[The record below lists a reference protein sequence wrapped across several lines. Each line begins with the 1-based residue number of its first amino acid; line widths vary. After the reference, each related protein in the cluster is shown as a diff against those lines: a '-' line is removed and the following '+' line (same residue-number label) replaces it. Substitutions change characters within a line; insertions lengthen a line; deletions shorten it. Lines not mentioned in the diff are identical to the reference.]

1 MYSYPY
7 PHNNCSG
14 MIFQK
19 SNSKKFNMKQYK
31 LPASSFTTQKKVL
44 AVTEQFGQAQTTNNN
59 NNCKNGLAQAIT
71 NTGGPGNI
79 VSHNGLD
86 KKHNHYDRYLA
97 RKKGWIL
104 RSQYCNDYNNKVF
117 STPPVA
123 AAVNLFPPN
132 NGGGDNGGGDNG
144 GGDNGGGDNG
154 GGDNGGGDNGGGDN
168 GGGDNGGGDDYYG
181 DDGYDNYY

>member
-7 PHNNCSG
+7 PLNNCSG
-14 MIFQK
+14 MIFHK
-19 SNSKKFNMKQYK
+19 SNPRIFNMKQYK

-71 NTGGPGNI
+71 NIGGPGNI

-117 STPPVA
+117 STPPIA
-123 AAVNLFPPN
+123 PSVNLFPPN
-132 NGGGDNGGGDNG
+132 DGGDNNAGDNNAGDNNGGDNNA
-144 GGDNGGGDNG
+144 GDNNAGDNNA
-154 GGDNGGGDNGGGDN
+154 GDNNAGDNN
-168 GGGDNGGGDDYYG
+168 GGDDYYG
-181 DDGYDNYY
+181 DDAYDNYY